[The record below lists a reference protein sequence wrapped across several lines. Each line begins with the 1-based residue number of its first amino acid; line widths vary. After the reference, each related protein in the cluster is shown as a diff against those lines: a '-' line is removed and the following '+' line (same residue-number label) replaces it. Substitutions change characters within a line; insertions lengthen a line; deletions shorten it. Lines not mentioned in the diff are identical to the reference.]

1 MSELLEWLVFSKE
14 SWERLTGEFATV
26 FICSQQIK
34 DEIERV
40 FGMPSIVDM
49 DECVDMILG
58 CRIEIDNSMNYYGGY
73 SWR

>member
-1 MSELLEWLVFSKE
+1 MTELIEALIFSKE
-14 SWERLTGEFATV
+14 AWERLTGEFATV
-26 FICSQQIK
+26 FICSQQVK

-40 FGMPSIVDM
+40 FSMPYIVDM
-49 DECVDMILG
+49 EEHIDTILG